1 MKFLCVA
8 CDAPMA
14 LESARGPEAGSITA
28 VFSCPAC
35 GRQVAMLTNPFETQ
49 LIKSMDV
56 RLGGPAGPPEPL
68 GFLTSALGSGKGEG
82 DASGDTGTGPGC
94 PFGGMVAA
102 MGSGVGREEDG
113 TPDGPLWTD
122 EAAER
127 LNRIPGFVR
136 GMAKKGIEQFARER
150 GYPRITGAVMDEA
163 RGALGM

>member
-1 MKFLCVA
+1 
-8 CDAPMA
+8 
-14 LESARGPEAGSITA
+14 
-28 VFSCPAC
+28 
-35 GRQVAMLTNPFETQ
+35 
-49 LIKSMDV
+49 
-56 RLGGPAGPPEPL
+56 LGGPAGPPEPL
-68 GFLTSALGSGKGEG
+68 GFLASALGSGKGEG
-82 DASGDTGTGPGC
+82 PGDAGGGAGRGPGC

-102 MGSGVGREEDG
+102 MGSEARREGDG
-113 TPDGPLWTD
+113 TPDGPVWTD